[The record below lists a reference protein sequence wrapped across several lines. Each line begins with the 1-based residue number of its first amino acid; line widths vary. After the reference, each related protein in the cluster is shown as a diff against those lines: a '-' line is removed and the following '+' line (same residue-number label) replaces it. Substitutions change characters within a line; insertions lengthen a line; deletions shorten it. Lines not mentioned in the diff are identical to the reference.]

1 MPVKPLNLLGE
12 PRSVERVEE
21 NMPPPP
27 GDSDSDSD
35 TNSTHDSSLGHVGRD
50 SFRSIT
56 SETLDATDEGE
67 SSPQWSQTTF
77 DHEQH
82 TSATNSS
89 SGSLRMSATHF
100 RSHSETHE
108 TIGLELS
115 LSNVG
120 SLSNSRKNIGSTGSR
135 GTGGFGSRSG
145 GGGGGGGGFG
155 AKHRRFPSTASQKST
170 HSQMSAVSHESSG
183 SPATSPL
190 RALRSPSAAT
200 AAAAAA
206 SASAR
211 SPGRLKSPAA
221 AVGTPRRLVSPAAAI
236 GAKVF
241 RKGLPTCRAADSRRH
256 AAKSSKWDT
265 AEFEPSDSDDGDS
278 LLDTHARGGRFGRPR
293 NSNRDTT
300 PFSLSNLGLSAPH
313 GSSGGG
319 GTDQGG
325 FGAGS
330 RRRNAPL
337 RRIMSEQHD
346 QEEVASA
353 SPLRLTDVAAH
364 RRRQTMNVASRRRP
378 SHLAGLNLR
387 TLISKPKYDSAHMW
401 HLQDESRPSPQTQSC
416 SNVNGFLF
424 LDFDRTLAKEHT
436 FKRSVK
442 YGAKGLQELP
452 RESIVEWFGGEQRL
466 AMCKAYL
473 RVLAEMDI
481 ATIIITHG
489 MPQLVYQMMRA
500 VGFFAGV
507 DDEHPDGLVPETH
520 SQDSNSG
527 FSTAAR
533 KVRKSSGRSESKL
546 PSPGRSLGLSLKLS
560 PASPRIEAKHSSN
573 THDDDDD
580 EHDHRQR
587 HHKHTSSASSS
598 ASFVNAA
605 ASSCSGT
612 SGFGGKPVK
621 VTEQN
626 FYGIV
631 AVYGQSAD
639 SAEKFLKS
647 QCINEVV
654 LKLSGMHQ
662 VCSFV
667 HVFMCAAGKLAA
679 VAFFHQCSLALFDL
693 SLCVASRA

>member
-1 MPVKPLNLLGE
+1 MPVKPLNLLGVAE
-12 PRSVERVEE
+12 PRSVQRGEE
-21 NMPPPP
+21 DMPPPP

-35 TNSTHDSSLGHVGRD
+35 SDTDSTHDSSLGHVGRD

-67 SSPQWSQTTF
+67 SSPHWSQTTF

-89 SGSLRMSATHF
+89 SGSLRLSATHI
-100 RSHSETHE
+100 RSHSESRE

-120 SLSNSRKNIGSTGSR
+120 SLSNHRKSIGSAGSR
-135 GTGGFGSRSG
+135 GTGGFGGRSG
-145 GGGGGGGGFG
+145 GGGFG
-155 AKHRRFPSTASQKST
+155 PKHRRFPSAASQKST
-170 HSQMSAVSHESSG
+170 HSQLSAVSQESSG
-183 SPATSPL
+183 SPASSPL
-190 RALRSPSAAT
+190 RVLRSPSAAT

-211 SPGRLKSPAA
+211 SPGRLNSPAA
-221 AVGTPRRLVSPAAAI
+221 AVGTPRRLVSPAAAL

-278 LLDTHARGGRFGRPR
+278 LLDTHARGGRLGRPR
-293 NSNRDTT
+293 NGNRDTT
-300 PFSLSNLGLSAPH
+300 PFSLSNLGLSAPR
-313 GSSGGG
+313 GGGGG
-319 GTDQGG
+319 GTDHGG

-401 HLQDESRPSPQTQSC
+401 HLQDESRPSPQTKSC

-452 RESIVEWFGGEQRL
+452 RETIVEWFGGEQRL

-500 VGFFAGV
+500 AGFFAGI
-507 DDEHPDGLVPETH
+507 DDEHPGGLVPETH
-520 SQDSNSG
+520 TQNSKSG
-527 FSTAAR
+527 FSSAAR
-533 KVRKSSGRSESKL
+533 MVRKSSGRSETKL
-546 PSPGRSLGLSLKLS
+546 PSPGRALGLSLKLN
-560 PASPRIEAKHSSN
+560 PASPRIESKYSN
-573 THDDDDD
+573 NHDDDD
-580 EHDHRQR
+580 EHDHHHRHR
-587 HHKHTSSASSS
+587 HHNHTNSASGS

-662 VCSFV
+662 VCSEV
-667 HVFMCAAGKLAA
+667 HVCMCAVGDVAA
-679 VAFFHQCSLALFDL
+679 TALPQTW
-693 SLCVASRA
+693 SQV